1 MIVTSLVALAMVG
14 STLAAPLPKI
24 CKQNVALQAPKE
36 IQAGCSMRL
45 RISIPAH
52 VLSTV
57 ESLDVKLYPGKS
69 HHGALVH
76 QIQTKDI
83 LSNQENID
91 MMFPVTS
98 KFLGSNT
105 LLLTETSHSGMG
117 CPTIYGAQGLLVLPR
132 KADVMCTF

>member
-1 MIVTSLVALAMVG
+1 MILTPLVALAMVG

-69 HHGALVH
+69 HRGTLVH
-76 QIQTKDI
+76 QVQTKDI

-105 LLLTETSHSGMG
+105 LILTETSHNGMG
-117 CPTIYGAQGLLVLPR
+117 CPTVYGAQELVVHPR
-132 KADVMCTF
+132 RAGVICTY